1 MNPKNSPVTPLVVER
16 TLHASPAQVWQALT
30 TAAALQKWMF
40 DIKEF
45 KPEVGFEFQF
55 TVECNNFTYIHCCR
69 IVEAVPQKRLA
80 YTWRFEGHEGDSVVT
95 YELFPEGGGT
105 RVKLTHVGLGTFPAL
120 PNFARHNFEEG
131 WTFLLGQSLA
141 EFLEGPTKS
150 DPACEIVVYRVFDA
164 PRELVWQAM
173 TDPKHVIHWWGPN
186 GFTTTV
192 EQMDVHVGGIW
203 KFVMHG
209 PDGVN
214 YPNKSVFLEV
224 VKPER
229 VVYRHGG
236 GREHGPGASFI
247 GTWTFEAEGAGQTKV
262 TIRLAFASPEERE
275 FVIKEFSA
283 LEGGKQTL
291 GRLGEYLPKMPP
303 LH

>member
-1 MNPKNSPVTPLVVER
+1 M
-16 TLHASPAQVWQALT
+16 
-30 TAAALQKWMF
+30 
-40 DIKEF
+40 
-45 KPEVGFEFQF
+45 
-55 TVECNNFTYIHCCR
+55 
-69 IVEAVPQKRLA
+69 
-80 YTWRFEGHEGDSVVT
+80 
-95 YELFPEGGGT
+95 
-105 RVKLTHVGLGTFPAL
+105 
-120 PNFARHNFEEG
+120 
-131 WTFLLGQSLA
+131 
-141 EFLEGPTKS
+141 EGPTKS